1 LSLQPVD
8 GPLDPMHFGWLIDQM
23 QSEDLL
29 LFSTDYPHW
38 QFDGD
43 AALPDGLS
51 AGLAR
56 KIMIDNPLA
65 TYPRLRETA
74 A

>member
-1 LSLQPVD
+1 MGSD
-8 GPLDPMHFGWLIDQM
+8 
-23 QSEDLL
+23 ELL

-51 AGLAR
+51 PGLAR
-56 KIMIDNPLA
+56 KILIDNPRA
-65 TYPRLRETA
+65 TYPRLKEA
-74 A
+74 VL

>member
-1 LSLQPVD
+1 M
-8 GPLDPMHFGWLIDQM
+8 G
-23 QSEDLL
+23 SENML

-43 AALPDGLS
+43 RALPEGLP

-56 KIMIDNPLA
+56 KMMVDNPRA
-65 TYPRLRETA
+65 TYPRLSV
-74 A
+74 